1 MKRVGIITL
10 YCNDNYGNKLQNFA
24 TKKILTNIGFECDT
38 LVCRGANFPNKKG
51 QIFEFFTT
59 ILKKKNNFEKIEKN
73 RESVFK
79 KYNNDNLNIRYIY
92 KTELKKYDY
101 IVIGSDQTWN
111 PYYLTYN
118 KEALYDWFFGMSVD
132 PTKKLP
138 LSPSIS
144 VDTIPDEDKERFINC
159 LKSFEHLSIREK
171 QGAYLIEKM
180 TGILPRVICD
190 PTLALSRKEWEKS
203 AIQPNYLPKKK
214 YIFCYF
220 LGGMNDIAKEFIND
234 KTDYEIIDIL
244 DKGNPDI
251 YVSNP
256 NNFLWYIKN
265 ASFVITDSFHA
276 SVFSIIFGKNFY
288 VFDRK
293 GQVNMSSRIVTL
305 LDNFNIMDR
314 YIRSIDELGLKPTKL
329 DNLYNEKILMK
340 LHSEYVSFLKY
351 LK

>member
-1 MKRVGIITL
+1 M
-10 YCNDNYGNKLQNFA
+10 
-24 TKKILTNIGFECDT
+24 
-38 LVCRGANFPNKKG
+38 
-51 QIFEFFTT
+51 
-59 ILKKKNNFEKIEKN
+59 
-73 RESVFK
+73 
-79 KYNNDNLNIRYIY
+79 
-92 KTELKKYDY
+92 
-101 IVIGSDQTWN
+101 
-111 PYYLTYN
+111 
-118 KEALYDWFFGMSVD
+118 
-132 PTKKLP
+132 
-138 LSPSIS
+138 
-144 VDTIPDEDKERFINC
+144 
-159 LKSFEHLSIREK
+159 
-171 QGAYLIEKM
+171 
-180 TGILPRVICD
+180 
-190 PTLALSRKEWEKS
+190 
-203 AIQPNYLPKKK
+203 
-214 YIFCYF
+214 
-220 LGGMNDIAKEFIND
+220 
-234 KTDYEIIDIL
+234 